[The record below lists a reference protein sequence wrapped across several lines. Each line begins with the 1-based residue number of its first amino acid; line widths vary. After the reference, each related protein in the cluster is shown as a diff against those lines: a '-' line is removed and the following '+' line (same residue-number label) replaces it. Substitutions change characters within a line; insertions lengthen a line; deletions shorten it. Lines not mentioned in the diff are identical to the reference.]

1 MVYKERGVLG
11 SGDLC
16 RLVNSLCWHIPFKPA
31 QFLYLAS
38 QRVCRGIMKL
48 WNM

>member
-16 RLVNSLCWHIPFKPA
+16 RLVNSLFWHIPFKPA
-31 QFLYLAS
+31 QILVFSKPAC
-38 QRVCRGIMKL
+38 RRGIRKL
-48 WNM
+48 WNL